1 MRVEPFVTGPVLGHT
16 DTICPSAQDG
26 CLPPVNGSLRYFLS
40 LLIDLDDLLRVDD
53 WPAPLFFF
61 VFFSKRSL
69 GLHHRR

>member
-1 MRVEPFVTGPVLGHT
+1 MRVEPFVTGCVLGHT
-16 DTICPSAQDG
+16 DTICPSAQDD
-26 CLPPVNGSLRYFLS
+26 CLPPVNGFLRYFLS
-40 LLIDLDDLLRVDD
+40 LLIDLDDLLRVDI